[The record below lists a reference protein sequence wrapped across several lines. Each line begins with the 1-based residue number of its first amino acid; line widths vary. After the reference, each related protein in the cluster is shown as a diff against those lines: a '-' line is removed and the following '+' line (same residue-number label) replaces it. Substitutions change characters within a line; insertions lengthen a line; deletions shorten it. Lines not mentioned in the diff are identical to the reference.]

1 MEILKLNC
9 ACKEY
14 LWGGNKLKKNFYYHK
29 AKENKMNREYFKDNN
44 DPEFLYQMLGR
55 LESDCKYFLGN
66 GNGYEKH
73 LWALSVTEQISA
85 MKEIYNKLDE
95 KPEWLT
101 MEQIDDY
108 ENKMIL
114 KLIENKK
121 NFIKNVIDNCR

>member
-1 MEILKLNC
+1 M
-9 ACKEY
+9 
-14 LWGGNKLKKNFYYHK
+14 NK
-29 AKENKMNREYFKDNN
+29 EYFKDNS
-44 DPEFLYQMLGR
+44 DPEFLYQMLSR

-73 LWALSVTEQISA
+73 LWALSITEQISA

-108 ENKMIL
+108 ENKMML
-114 KLIENKK
+114 KLTENKK